1 METWD
6 AIISRRNV
14 RQFTDQP
21 IPEADLDRILEA
33 GRRTPSA
40 MNRQPWDFVVTTD
53 RNQLSELAKCW
64 QGARHVASSA
74 ATITLV
80 TPITD
85 NARDAGMNAYDLG
98 QVSMTMMIAAA
109 DLGVGTAHAFIQDQQ
124 LARSILGFPE
134 DRYAAYFITLGY
146 PADRPLAP
154 VRELTRRP
162 FDDVVHR
169 GGW

>member
-6 AIISRRNV
+6 AITSRRNV
-14 RQFTDQP
+14 RTYTDAP
-21 IPEADLDRILEA
+21 IPDDAIDRILEA

-53 RNQLSELAKCW
+53 RDQLAELAKCW
-64 QGARHVASSA
+64 QGAGHVASSA

-98 QVSMTMMIAAA
+98 QASITMMITAA
-109 DLGVGTAHAFIQDQQ
+109 DLGIGSAHAVVQDQP

-134 DRYAAYFITLGY
+134 DRYAAYFIALGY
-146 PADRPLAP
+146 PQDRPLAP
-154 VRELTRRP
+154 VSSRNRRP
-162 FDDVVHR
+162 FREGVHR
-169 GGW
+169 GRW

>member
-6 AIISRRNV
+6 AITSRRNV
-14 RQFTDQP
+14 RSYTTDP
-21 IPEADLDRILEA
+21 IPDADLDKILEA

-53 RNQLSELAKCW
+53 RAELAELAKCW
-64 QGARHVASSA
+64 QGAGHVASSA

-98 QVSMTMMIAAA
+98 QASITMMIAAA
-109 DLGVGTAHAFIQDQQ
+109 DLGIGSAHAAVQDQQ
-124 LARSILGFPE
+124 LAQSVIGFPE
-134 DRYAAYFITLGY
+134 GSYAAYFIALGY
-146 PADRPLAP
+146 PADRPLSP
-154 VRELTRRP
+154 IKQLTRRA
-162 FDDVVHR
+162 FADVVHR
-169 GGW
+169 GRW

>member
-6 AIISRRNV
+6 AITSRRNV
-14 RQFTDQP
+14 RSYTDAP
-21 IPEADLDRILEA
+21 IPTDALERILEA

-53 RNQLSELAKCW
+53 REELGELAKCW
-64 QGARHVASSA
+64 RGAGHVASSA

-85 NARDAGMNAYDLG
+85 NSGDAGMNAYDLG
-98 QVSMTMMIAAA
+98 QASITMMIAAA
-109 DLGVGTAHAFIQDQQ
+109 DLGIGSAHAVVRDQQ

-134 DRYAAYFITLGY
+134 GFYAAYFISLGY
-146 PADRPLAP
+146 PADRPLTP
-154 VRELTRRP
+154 IKQLTRRP
-162 FDDVVHR
+162 FNDVVHR
-169 GGW
+169 GRW

>member
-6 AIISRRNV
+6 AMTSRRNV
-14 RQFTDQP
+14 RSYTADP
-21 IPEADLDRILEA
+21 IRDADLDRILEA

-40 MNRQPWDFVVTTD
+40 VNRQPWDFVVTTD
-53 RNQLSELAKCW
+53 REQLTALAKCW
-64 QGARHVASSA
+64 QGAGHVASSA

-80 TPITD
+80 TPIVD

-98 QVSMTMMIAAA
+98 QASITMMIAAA
-109 DLGVGTAHAFIQDQQ
+109 DLGIGSAHAVVEDQQ

-134 DRYAAYFITLGY
+134 DRYAAYFIALGY

-154 VRELTRRP
+154 IKQLTRRP

-169 GGW
+169 GVW

>member
-6 AIISRRNV
+6 AITSRRNV
-14 RQFTDQP
+14 RSYTTDP
-21 IPEADLDRILEA
+21 IPESELSRILEA

-40 MNRQPWDFVVTTD
+40 MNRQPWDFIVTT
-53 RNQLSELAKCW
+53 NPQQLTELAKCW

-85 NARDAGMNAYDLG
+85 NPRDAGMNAYDLG
-98 QVSMTMMIAAA
+98 QASITMMIAAA
-109 DLGVGTAHAFIQDQQ
+109 DTGIGSAHAAVQDQQ
-124 LARSILGFPE
+124 LARSVLGFPE
-134 DRYAAYFITLGY
+134 DRYAAYFIALGY

-154 VRELTRRP
+154 IKQLTRRP
-162 FDDVVHR
+162 FEDVVHHGR
-169 GGW
+169 W

>member
-6 AIISRRNV
+6 AITSRRNV
-14 RQFTDQP
+14 RSYTDVP
-21 IPEADLDRILEA
+21 IPADALDLILEA

-53 RNQLSELAKCW
+53 RDQLAELAKCW
-64 QGARHVASSA
+64 QGAGHVASSA

-85 NARDAGMNAYDLG
+85 NPRDAGMNAYDLG
-98 QVSMTMMIAAA
+98 QVSITMMIGAA
-109 DLGVGTAHAFIQDQQ
+109 DLGIGSAHAVVQDQQ

-134 DRYAAYFITLGY
+134 DRFAAYFIALGY

-154 VRELTRRP
+154 VKKLSRRP
-162 FDDVVHR
+162 FNDVVHR
-169 GGW
+169 GRW

>member
-6 AIISRRNV
+6 AITSRRNV
-14 RQFTDQP
+14 RTYTDAP
-21 IPEADLDRILEA
+21 IPDDAIDRILEA

-53 RNQLSELAKCW
+53 RDQLAELAKCW
-64 QGARHVASSA
+64 QGAGHVASSA

-98 QVSMTMMIAAA
+98 QASITMMIAAA
-109 DLGVGTAHAFIQDQQ
+109 DLGIGSAHAVVQDQP

-134 DRYAAYFITLGY
+134 DRYAAYFIALGY
-146 PADRPLAP
+146 PLDRPLAP
-154 VRELTRRP
+154 VSSLNRRP
-162 FDDVVHR
+162 FREVVHR
-169 GGW
+169 ERW

>member
-6 AIISRRNV
+6 AITSRRNV
-14 RQFTDQP
+14 RSYTDEP
-21 IPEADLDRILEA
+21 VPEEAIDQILEA

-53 RNQLSELAKCW
+53 RKQLTELAKCW
-64 QGARHVASSA
+64 QGAGHVAGSA

-85 NARDAGMNAYDLG
+85 NVRDAGMNAYDLG
-98 QVSMTMMIAAA
+98 QASITMMIAAA
-109 DLGVGTAHAFIQDQQ
+109 DLGIGSAHAVVQDQQ

-134 DRYAAYFITLGY
+134 DRYAAYFIALGY

-154 VRELTRRP
+154 IKDLTRRP
-162 FDDVVHR
+162 FEDVVHR
-169 GGW
+169 GSW

>member
-6 AIISRRNV
+6 AITSRRNV
-14 RQFTDQP
+14 RTYSADP
-21 IPEADLDRILEA
+21 IPEDDLNQILEA

-53 RNQLSELAKCW
+53 REQLTELARCW
-64 QGARHVASSA
+64 QGAGHVASSA

-85 NARDAGMNAYDLG
+85 NARDNGMNVYDLG
-98 QVSMTMMIAAA
+98 QASITMMIAAA
-109 DLGVGTAHAFIQDQQ
+109 DLGIGSAHAVVQNQQ

-134 DRYAAYFITLGY
+134 DRYAAYFIALGY

-154 VRELTRRP
+154 IKQLTRRP

-169 GGW
+169 GRW